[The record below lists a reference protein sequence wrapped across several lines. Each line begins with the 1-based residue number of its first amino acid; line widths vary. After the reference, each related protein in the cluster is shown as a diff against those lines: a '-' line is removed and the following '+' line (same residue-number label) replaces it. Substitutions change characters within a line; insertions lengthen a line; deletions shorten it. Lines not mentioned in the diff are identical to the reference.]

1 MQADVEGYEPGVL
14 RGTKRL
20 FLEHTVQH
28 IFMEYSPGVAGELW
42 FVEGTQPLL
51 CGWDGG
57 GGREDWAVQHTC
69 MEYSPGVAANLRPK
83 RCGLRTG
90 MAGQQAGRMCGR
102 DCVDRTAPA
111 GESGVTAVASHN
123 PHPTLSSTVPAERA
137 RNWYW
142 FEDNPA
148 VLLG

>member
-1 MQADVEGYEPGVL
+1 MEGYEPGVL

-28 IFMEYSPGVAGELW
+28 IFMEYSPGVAGKHW
-42 FVEGTQPLL
+42 FVEGRQSPLR
-51 CGWDGG
+51 GWDGG
-57 GGREDWAVQHTC
+57 VGGRVGQCSTIAWK
-69 MEYSPGVAANLRPK
+69 YSPEVAASLRPK
-83 RCGLRTG
+83 RWVAQWDGWAAG
-90 MAGQQAGRMCGR
+90 MRGMCGR
-102 DCVDRTAPA
+102 DCVGRTAHA
-111 GESGVTAVASHN
+111 GRSGVTAVASHN